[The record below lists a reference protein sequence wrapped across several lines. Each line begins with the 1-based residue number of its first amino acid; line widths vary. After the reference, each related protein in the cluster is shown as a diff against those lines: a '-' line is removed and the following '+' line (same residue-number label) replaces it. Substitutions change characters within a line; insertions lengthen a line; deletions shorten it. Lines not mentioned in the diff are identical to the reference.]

1 MAEHECVQLVPI
13 FSELG
18 SEQLDTIESIVQIV
32 CGSLREGGT

>member
-18 SEQLDTIESIVQIV
+18 SEQLDTIESI
-32 CGSLREGGT
+32 